1 MGPVDEFKAIK
12 ARVTECLHLASAHF
26 GETFPEIPVK
36 FDLTGTVGGYFSYRK
51 CRTTGKVTQYFRF
64 NRVLVRENLNE
75 YLEQLCPHEVAHY
88 IARSKWGRGIR
99 PHGVEWKSVMVD
111 VFNLAPDRCHTM
123 DTTSVEKLP
132 FIYRCDCQEHRV
144 SKRKHNKML
153 RGGKYRCN
161 TCRKQIAYVREEA
174 AIVKSINVIPK
185 LFVSTADAPLS
196 DVHIRQIAGMIIE
209 HHVLALVGDPLMT
222 SDSKLQQLGKALKVS
237 AAAVARHPNPGTL
250 PGGVTHAIIFGD
262 RQIERQQRVASAF
275 EQRGVI
281 VRKVR
286 AGRA

>member
-1 MGPVDEFKAIK
+1 MLPVDEFKAIK
-12 ARVTECLHLASAHF
+12 ERVTECVHLASAHF

-36 FDLTGTVGGYFSYRK
+36 FDLTGAVGGYFCYHQ
-51 CRTTGKVTQYFRF
+51 CRSTGKVTQYFRF
-64 NRVLVRENLNE
+64 NRVLVRENLSE
-75 YLEQLCPHEVAHY
+75 YLDQICPHEVAHY
-88 IARSKWGRGIR
+88 IAGCKWGQGIR

-123 DTTSVEKLP
+123 DTTSVEKVP
-132 FIYRCDCQEHRV
+132 FVYRCECKEHRI
-144 SKRKHNKML
+144 SMRKHNKIL

-161 TCRKQIAYVREEA
+161 TCRKHIAYVREEIA
-174 AIVKSINVIPK
+174 TAKSLNVIPK

-196 DVHIRQIAGMIIE
+196 DAHIRQIAGMIIE
-209 HHVLALVGDPLMT
+209 HQVLALVADPLMT
-222 SDSKLQQLGKALKVS
+222 DDAKLQKLGKALKVTRT
-237 AAAVARHPNPGTL
+237 AVARHPNPGTL

-262 RQIERQQRVASAF
+262 RQIERQQRVAAAF
-275 EQRGVI
+275 EQRGAI

>member
-1 MGPVDEFKAIK
+1 MGPVDEFKVIK

-26 GETFPEIPVK
+26 SETFPEIPVK
-36 FDLTGTVGGYFSYRK
+36 FDLTGSVGGYFCWRQ

-64 NRVLVRENLNE
+64 NRVLVRENLDE
-75 YLEQLCPHEVAHY
+75 YLEQICPHEVAHY
-88 IARSKWGRGIR
+88 IARSKWGLKIR
-99 PHGVEWKSVMVD
+99 PHGAEWKSVMVD
-111 VFNLAPDRCHTM
+111 VFNLAPDRCHSM

-132 FIYRCDCQEHRV
+132 FVYRCACQDHRV
-144 SKRKHNKML
+144 SKRKHNKIR
-153 RGGKYRCN
+153 RGGIYTCN
-161 TCRKQIAYVREEA
+161 SCRKPIVFVREDTVPDKN
-174 AIVKSINVIPK
+174 ISVIPK

-196 DVHIRQIAGMIIE
+196 EAHIRLIAGMITE
-209 HHVLALVGDPLMT
+209 HQVLALVADPLMT
-222 SDSKLQQLGKALKVS
+222 ANSKLQLLGKTLKVTP
-237 AAAVARHPNPGTL
+237 AAVVRHPNPGTL

-262 RQIERQQRVASAF
+262 RQIERQQRVAKAF

>member
-1 MGPVDEFKAIK
+1 MVPVDEFKAIK
-12 ARVTECLHLASAHF
+12 VRVTECLHLASAHF

-36 FDLTGTVGGYFSYRK
+36 FDLTGKVGGYFCVHT
-51 CRTTGKVTQYFRF
+51 CRTTGKVSKYFRF

-75 YLEQLCPHEVAHY
+75 YVEQICPHEVAHY
-88 IARSKWGRGIR
+88 IALSKWGRGIM

-111 VFNLAPDRCHTM
+111 VFNLAPDRCHAM
-123 DTTSVEKLP
+123 NTSGVENIP
-132 FIYRCDCQEHRV
+132 FVYRCDCQEHRV

-161 TCRKQIAYVREEA
+161 TCRKLIVFVREDA
-174 AIVKSINVIPK
+174 AIDKNINVIPK

-196 DVHIRQIAGMIIE
+196 EAHIRQIAGMIIE
-209 HHVLALVGDPLMT
+209 HQVLALVGDPLMT
-222 SDSKLQQLGKALKVS
+222 SDSNLQQLAKTLKVS
-237 AAAVARHPNPGTL
+237 AAAVARHSNTNTL

-262 RQIERQQRVASAF
+262 RQIERQQRVATAF

-286 AGRA
+286 AEKA